1 MEASA
6 GGKGGWG
13 EGGADSLVRDGGK
26 EGGEGYWKWSDKKG
40 GGWAL
45 DLGRFAVL
53 IKPSDDFT
61 FFFLFS
67 NMSFSPL
74 LVLSIP
80 IPQQNQN
87 QNRNSRERS
96 IRPSRMYAE

>member
-1 MEASA
+1 M
-6 GGKGGWG
+6 GGK
-13 EGGADSLVRDGGK
+13 K
-26 EGGEGYWKWSDKKG
+26 GGEGYWRWSDKKG

-45 DLGRFAVL
+45 DSGRFAVL

-74 LVLSIP
+74 SVLSIP
-80 IPQQNQN
+80 IPQQNQIKIEIHESGAFDRVECT
-87 QNRNSRERS
+87 QNSACWSSRK
-96 IRPSRMYAE
+96 